1 MATEKQIHA
10 NQANAK
16 LSSGPVTDQGKATAS
31 HNAVKT
37 GLTGQTVLLKT
48 DDVELYHAHSKRF
61 SDKFEPANEDEAT
74 LVQDLADTEWRL
86 ARIPSLEAGVL
97 ALGRIELAPLFAD
110 QDDPETR
117 AQLLE
122 AKVFLNYRRDLSNLS
137 LQQARLRKHRESVT
151 TELKEMQR
159 IRQSKAFSEAWE
171 AAQYYEVALKKNLPF
186 DPTDFGFVFTLD
198 DLFKRV
204 ADVRCQQSSQGG
216 PENRYEVVIKRYRQ
230 QVEAE
235 YHARYGT
242 K

>member
-16 LSSGPVTDQGKATAS
+16 LSSGPVTDQGKAASS

-48 DDVELYHAHSKRF
+48 DDVDLYHAHIQRF
-61 SDKFEPANEDEAT
+61 TDKFKPANEDEAT

-110 QDDPETR
+110 QADAETG

-122 AKVFLNYRRDLSNLS
+122 AKVFLTYRRDLSNLS
-137 LQQARLRKHRESVT
+137 LQQARLRKHRESVK

-159 IRQSKAFSEAWE
+159 IRESKASSEAFE
-171 AAQYYEVALKKNLPF
+171 AAEYYEVALKNNLPF
-186 DPTDFGFVFTLD
+186 NPTDFGFVFTLN

-204 ADVRCQQSSQGG
+204 ADRRRQLSPNGG
-216 PENRYEVVIKRYRQ
+216 PEDRYEVVIKRYRQ
-230 QVEAE
+230 EVEAE
-235 YHARYGT
+235 YYARYG
-242 K
+242 KK

>member
-16 LSSGPVTDQGKATAS
+16 LSSGPVTAQGKATCS

-61 SDKFEPANEDEAT
+61 SDKFKPANEDEAT

-110 QDDPETR
+110 QEDPETR

-137 LQQARLRKHRESVT
+137 LQQARLRKHRESVK

-159 IRQSKAFSEAWE
+159 LRVAKASSEASKAAE
-171 AAQYYEVALKKNLPF
+171 YYHLALEHNLPF
-186 DPTDFGFVFTLD
+186 HPTDFGFVFTLD
-198 DLFKRV
+198 DLFERV
-204 ADVRCQQSSQGG
+204 AGHRHMYGPKGG
-216 PENRYEVVIKRYRQ
+216 PENRYEVAIGRIRQ
-230 QVEAE
+230 EVAAE
-235 YHARYGT
+235 YYARYG
-242 K
+242 KK